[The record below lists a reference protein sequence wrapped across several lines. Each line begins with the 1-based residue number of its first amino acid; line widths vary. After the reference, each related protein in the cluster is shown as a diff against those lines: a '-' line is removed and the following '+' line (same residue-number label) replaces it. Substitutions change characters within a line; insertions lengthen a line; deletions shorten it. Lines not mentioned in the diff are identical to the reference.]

1 MDNLRKTFNPEFLN
15 RLDDAIVFHQLTREN
30 MSEIVEILLGNFTK
44 RLNILEM
51 AVDFAPEAKEFLVEK
66 GFDPALGARPLKR
79 AIQRY
84 LEDPLSEMLLQSGM
98 KREGEV
104 AVGVGEV
111 GLTFDRVADKETED
125 E

>member
-1 MDNLRKTFNPEFLN
+1 MDSLRRTFNPEFLN
-15 RLDDAIVFHQLTREN
+15 RLDDAIVFHQLTRED
-30 MSEIVEILLGNFTK
+30 MTEIVEILLGNFMK
-44 RLNILEM
+44 RLEVLEM
-51 AVDFAPEAKEFLVEK
+51 AVEFAPEAKEFLVDK

-98 KREGEV
+98 SSEGEV
-104 AVGVGEV
+104 AVGVGED
-111 GLTFDRVADKETED
+111 GLTFDRVFDKDKKD